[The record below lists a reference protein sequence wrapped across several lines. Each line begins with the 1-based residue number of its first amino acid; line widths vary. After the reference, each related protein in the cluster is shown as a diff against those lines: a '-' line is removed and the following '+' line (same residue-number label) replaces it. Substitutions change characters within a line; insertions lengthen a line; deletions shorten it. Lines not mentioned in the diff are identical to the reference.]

1 MSVDIAQLT
10 IVVTIVWVILGFF
23 CGSLV
28 WSHWIEGRDGASRP
42 VKAVGYLLDALMG
55 ALPVIFA
62 KYVLILSGVPLVIV
76 ALSPIFGHA
85 FSPWLRFKGDRGL
98 AVAAGVYAALTVWQ
112 VVLFGAILLIVWSL
126 VVQRPGWIATLTGV
140 CLIIVMAIIDRDSV
154 LLAMLIV
161 NLLVIAWASR
171 GDLGHA
177 PGLREWIGNR
187 LPAREEKIKAQRK
200 GAKPQR
206 KL

>member
-10 IVVTIVWVILGFF
+10 VVVTIVWVILGFF
-23 CGSLV
+23 CGSLA

-42 VKAVGYLLDALMG
+42 VKGVSYLLDALMG

-85 FSPWLRFKGDRGL
+85 FSPWLRFKGDNAL
-98 AVAAGVYAALTVWQ
+98 AVAAGVYVTLTVWQ
-112 VVLFGAILLIVWSL
+112 VMIFGVILLIVWMA
-126 VVQRPGWIATLTGV
+126 VVKRPGWAATLMGV
-140 CLIIVMAIIDRDSV
+140 CLIIVLLILDRDPV
-154 LLAMLIV
+154 LLAMLTV

-171 GDLGHA
+171 GDLVHA
-177 PGLREWIGNR
+177 PGLRGWIGNR
-187 LPAREEKIKAQRK
+187 LPAGR
-200 GAKPQR
+200 
-206 KL
+206 